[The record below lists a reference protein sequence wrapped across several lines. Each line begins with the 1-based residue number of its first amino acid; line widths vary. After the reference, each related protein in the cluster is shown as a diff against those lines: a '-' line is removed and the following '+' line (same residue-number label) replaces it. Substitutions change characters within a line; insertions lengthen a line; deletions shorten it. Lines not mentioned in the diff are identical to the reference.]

1 MPEPRQRNNSTTPN
15 IASSARPLL
24 GVLLV
29 SALSFLS
36 TLPLATAAT
45 PPAPRTAS
53 ATIAAATTPTA
64 EPNTVATLV
73 ARLRTQAAASQ
84 SSPAVRAD
92 YDALLANQRL
102 SAAQLPYADYAYLR
116 LLFEATRDGGYWN
129 LHWAITDREPNSDAI
144 WTQWRSLRGA
154 TPTAITATAECDE
167 LSALYAFL
175 ARRGGVRNVGL
186 FWPTSN
192 HTVAVWRIASTPHET
207 RIVVPTTQIFLSQS
221 DTFGTRGF
229 DPWKQAKIYE
239 YGRRDIA
246 DDARLP
252 PALTAFFL
260 AQNDKYARASGLSLQ
275 RMRQL
280 RDGVLDGS
288 LGVAQA
294 VRQAQAQRERI
305 AASARDDR
313 NAYEYFIRDLQTT
326 ARAP

>member
-1 MPEPRQRNNSTTPN
+1 MRDHPRRGTAAMQVT
-15 IASSARPLL
+15 ASGIRLFFGALIL
-24 GVLLV
+24 
-29 SALSFLS
+29 SALPFS
-36 TLPLATAAT
+36 AAAT
-45 PPAPRTAS
+45 PPARA
-53 ATIAAATTPTA
+53 AAATTNISA
-64 EPNTVATLV
+64 EPDTVAGLV

-92 YDALLANQRL
+92 YDALRAAQSL

-144 WTQWRSLRGA
+144 WTQWRARRSA
-154 TPTAITATAECDE
+154 TPTDITATAECDE

-186 FWPTSN
+186 LWPTTN
-192 HTVAVWRIASTPHET
+192 HTVAVWRIPTTPGEI
-207 RIVVPTTQIFLSQS
+207 RIVVPTTQIFLSQYDS
-221 DTFGTRGF
+221 FGTRGF

-252 PALTAFFL
+252 PALIGFFL

-288 LGVAQA
+288 LGADRA
-294 VRQAQAQRERI
+294 MRQAQAQRERI
-305 AASARDDR
+305 APGAADDR
-313 NAYEYFIRDLQTT
+313 SAYAHFIRDLQAAAKT
-326 ARAP
+326 P

>member
-1 MPEPRQRNNSTTPN
+1 MRKHPRRGGAAMQNTGPGIRLFFGAL
-15 IASSARPLL
+15 IL
-24 GVLLV
+24 
-29 SALSFLS
+29 SALSLS
-36 TLPLATAAT
+36 AAAT
-45 PPAPRTAS
+45 PPARR
-53 ATIAAATTPTA
+53 AAANTNISA
-64 EPNTVATLV
+64 EPNTVADLV
-73 ARLRTQAAASQ
+73 ARLRKQAEASQ

-92 YDALLANQRL
+92 YDALRSAQSL

-116 LLFEATRDGGYWN
+116 LLFEANRDGGYWN

-144 WTQWRSLRGA
+144 WSQWRARRG
-154 TPTAITATAECDE
+154 TSPTGITATAECDE

-186 FWPTSN
+186 FWPTAN
-192 HTVAVWRIASTPHET
+192 HTVAVWRIPAAPRET
-207 RIVVPTTQIFLSQS
+207 RIVVPTTQIFLSQYDS
-221 DTFGTRGF
+221 FGSRGF

-252 PALTAFFL
+252 PALIGFFL

-288 LGVAQA
+288 LGADQA
-294 VRQAQAQRERI
+294 MRQAQAQRERI
-305 AASARDDR
+305 APAAIDDR
-313 NAYEYFIRDLQTT
+313 SAYAHFIRDLQTSAT
-326 ARAP
+326 AP

>member
-1 MPEPRQRNNSTTPN
+1 MREQRRRADSTTRD
-15 IASSARPLL
+15 IAFDIRLPLAA
-24 GVLLV
+24 LL
-29 SALSFLS
+29 LS
-36 TLPLATAAT
+36 TLLFLSALPL
-45 PPAPRTAS
+45 
-53 ATIAAATTPTA
+53 IAAATTPATRSASTTTATA
-64 EPNTVATLV
+64 EQSTVAALV
-73 ARLRTQAAASQ
+73 ARLRAQAAASQ
-84 SSPAVRAD
+84 ASPAVRAD
-92 YDALLANQRL
+92 YDALLASQRL

-144 WTQWRSLRGA
+144 WNQWRSLRGA
-154 TPTAITATAECDE
+154 TPTGITATAECDE
-167 LSALYAFL
+167 LSALHAFL

-192 HTVAVWRIASTPHET
+192 HTVAVWRIATSPRET
-207 RIVVPTTQIFLSQS
+207 RIVVPTTQIFLTQS

-252 PALTAFFL
+252 PTLIAFFL

-280 RDGVLDGS
+280 RDGVLDGT
-288 LGVAQA
+288 VAADQA
-294 VRQAQAQRERI
+294 ARQAQAQRQ
-305 AASARDDR
+305 ALAPGAVDDR
-313 NAYEYFIRDLQTT
+313 NAYAHFIRDLQTT
-326 ARAP
+326 ARTP

>member
-1 MPEPRQRNNSTTPN
+1 MRKHPRRGTSTMQNP
-15 IASSARPLL
+15 RPAIRLL
-24 GVLLV
+24 FGALML
-29 SALSFLS
+29 SALSFV
-36 TLPLATAAT
+36 AVAT
-45 PPAPRTAS
+45 PPAQRTAS
-53 ATIAAATTPTA
+53 NTNIPA
-64 EPNTVATLV
+64 EPNTVADLV

-92 YDALLANQRL
+92 YDALRAAQNL

-144 WTQWRSLRGA
+144 WTQWRARRSA
-154 TPTAITATAECDE
+154 TPTGITATATAECDE

-186 FWPTSN
+186 FWPTAN
-192 HTVAVWRIASTPHET
+192 HTVAVWRIATTPGET

-221 DTFGTRGF
+221 DSFGTRGF
-229 DPWKQAKIYE
+229 DPWKQTKVYE

-252 PALTAFFL
+252 PALIGFFL
-260 AQNDKYARASGLSLQ
+260 GQNDKYARASGLSLQ

-288 LGVAQA
+288 LGADQA
-294 VRQAQAQRERI
+294 MHQAQAQRERI
-305 AASARDDR
+305 ASGAADDR
-313 NAYEYFIRDLQTT
+313 GAYAHFIRDLQAT
-326 ARAP
+326 AKTP

>member
-1 MPEPRQRNNSTTPN
+1 MRKHPHRTASTTRN
-15 IASSARPLL
+15 IASGARRLL
-24 GVLLV
+24 GALLI
-29 SALSFLS
+29 S
-36 TLPLATAAT
+36 TLSLIATAT
-45 PPAPRTAS
+45 PPAPR
-53 ATIAAATTPTA
+53 AAPTTTPTA
-64 EPNTVATLV
+64 EANTVAGLV
-73 ARLRTQAAASQ
+73 ARLRAQAAASQ

-92 YDALLANQRL
+92 YDALLADQRV

-154 TPTAITATAECDE
+154 APTGITATAECDE

-192 HTVAVWRIASTPHET
+192 HTVAVWHVAASPRET

-221 DTFGTRGF
+221 DSFGTRGF

-252 PALTAFFL
+252 PALVAFFL

-288 LGVAQA
+288 LGADQA
-294 VRQAQAQRERI
+294 ARQAQAQRDRI
-305 AASARDDR
+305 AGGATDDR
-313 NAYEYFIRDLQTT
+313 GAYAHFIRDLQTS
-326 ARAP
+326 ARPR

>member
-1 MPEPRQRNNSTTPN
+1 MRQQRQPSDSTTRD
-15 IASSARPLL
+15 IAINTRPRLGAMLVSTLL
-24 GVLLV
+24 LL
-29 SALSFLS
+29 SALSLI
-36 TLPLATAAT
+36 ATAT

-53 ATIAAATTPTA
+53 TTTSTA
-64 EPNTVATLV
+64 EPNTVASLV
-73 ARLRTQAAASQ
+73 ARLRAQAAASQ

-92 YDALLANQRL
+92 YDALLASQRM

-144 WTQWRSLRGA
+144 WAQWRSLRGA
-154 TPTAITATAECDE
+154 TPTGITATAECDE

-192 HTVAVWRIASTPHET
+192 HTVAVWRVASTPRET
-207 RIVVPTTQIFLSQS
+207 RIVVPTTQIFLTQS
-221 DTFGTRGF
+221 DSFGTRGF
-229 DPWKQAKIYE
+229 DPWTQAKIYE

-252 PALTAFFL
+252 PALVAFFL
-260 AQNDKYARASGLSLQ
+260 AQNDKYARASSLSLQ

-288 LGVAQA
+288 LGADQA
-294 VRQAQAQRERI
+294 ARQAQAQRDRI
-305 AASARDDR
+305 AASAVDDR
-313 NAYEYFIRDLQTT
+313 NAYAHFIRDLQTS

>member
-1 MPEPRQRNNSTTPN
+1 MRKQRQRTDSTTPN
-15 IASSARPLL
+15 IASDTRRRLGFLL
-24 GVLLV
+24 VSILTFV
-29 SALSFLS
+29 SALSS
-36 TLPLATAAT
+36 VATAT
-45 PPAPRTAS
+45 LPAPRTAS
-53 ATIAAATTPTA
+53 TATATA
-64 EPNTVATLV
+64 EANTVAALV
-73 ARLRTQAAASQ
+73 ARLRSQAAASQ

-92 YDALLANQRL
+92 YDALLASQRV
-102 SAAQLPYADYAYLR
+102 SAAHLPYADYAYLR
-116 LLFEATRDGGYWN
+116 LLFEATRDGGFWN

-144 WTQWRSLRGA
+144 WTQWRSLRDA
-154 TPTAITATAECDE
+154 TPTGITATAECDE

-192 HTVAVWRIASTPHET
+192 HTVAVWRVASSPRET

-221 DTFGTRGF
+221 DSFGTRGF

-252 PALTAFFL
+252 PALIAFFL

-288 LGVAQA
+288 LSADQA
-294 VRQAQAQRERI
+294 ARQAQAQRDRI
-305 AASARDDR
+305 AASAVDDR
-313 NAYEYFIRDLQTT
+313 GAYAHFIRDLQTS
-326 ARAP
+326 ARVP

>member
-1 MPEPRQRNNSTTPN
+1 MRDHPRRGTAAMRV
-15 IASSARPLL
+15 IASGIRLLFGGLILSA
-24 GVLLV
+24 V
-29 SALSFLS
+29 SFVA
-36 TLPLATAAT
+36 AAT
-45 PPAPRTAS
+45 PPAQRTAS
-53 ATIAAATTPTA
+53 NTSTPT
-64 EPNTVATLV
+64 EPNTVAGLV

-92 YDALLANQRL
+92 YDALRAAQSL

-144 WTQWRSLRGA
+144 WAQWRARRSA
-154 TPTAITATAECDE
+154 TPTGITATAECDE

-186 FWPTSN
+186 FWPTAN
-192 HTVAVWRIASTPHET
+192 HTVAVWRIPTTPGET
-207 RIVVPTTQIFLSQS
+207 RIVVPTTQIFLSQYDS
-221 DTFGTRGF
+221 FGTRGF

-239 YGRRDIA
+239 YGRRDIV

-252 PALTAFFL
+252 QALIGFFL

-288 LGVAQA
+288 LSADQA
-294 VRQAQAQRERI
+294 MRQAQAQRERI
-305 AASARDDR
+305 APGAADDR
-313 NAYEYFIRDLQTT
+313 SAYAHFIRDLQAAAKT
-326 ARAP
+326 P